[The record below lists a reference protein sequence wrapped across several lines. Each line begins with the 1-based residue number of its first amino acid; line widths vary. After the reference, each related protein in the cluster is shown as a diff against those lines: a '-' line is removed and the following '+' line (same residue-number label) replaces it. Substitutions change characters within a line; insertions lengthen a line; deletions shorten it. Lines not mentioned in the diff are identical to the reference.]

1 MPYGRRPLPLI
12 YSVVAVFVFLFHC
25 FAKAQPSTGSDRAY
39 SQVVA
44 DLTNAGVPVRQLHGR
59 GHVAVTLAAGR
70 VVALAFTQDGP
81 NLFRTNPKLGNTK
94 PEELEGDFGGDRLW
108 FSPEPRYHWCGV
120 PDWEFFSN
128 YKPPR
133 DTDPGRYDFR
143 DEGPDTIALAAQGE
157 IPDQCLKC
165 SVKGGM
171 KFKVERR
178 VRMTESP
185 LALDH
190 PLMRDVDYVGIETTH
205 HLSIDE
211 TTKAGEIDLWHLL
224 QMPVDSI
231 LIVPLKPGHKTE
243 PLSYGMQPGKWE
255 TSHDRVIW
263 RFEGKSNTKL
273 GLPAKALTGRSAVL
287 RKLGADRWCLIIRQ
301 FPADPAARYGDH
313 PWGIPRDDQVF
324 QAWDGFGFGEMEYH
338 SPVLDAERGP
348 RMLDDRDQLWAF
360 GGSAHAVASLADTL
374 LGVDVRPLF

>member
-1 MPYGRRPLPLI
+1 M
-12 YSVVAVFVFLFHC
+12 
-25 FAKAQPSTGSDRAY
+25 
-39 SQVVA
+39 
-44 DLTNAGVPVRQLHGR
+44 
-59 GHVAVTLAAGR
+59 
-70 VVALAFTQDGP
+70 
-81 NLFRTNPKLGNTK
+81 
-94 PEELEGDFGGDRLW
+94 
-108 FSPEPRYHWCGV
+108 
-120 PDWEFFSN
+120 
-128 YKPPR
+128 
-133 DTDPGRYDFR
+133 DPGRYDFR

-157 IPDQCLKC
+157 IPDQCLNC
-165 SVKGGM
+165 PVKGRM
-171 KFKVERR
+171 KIKVERR
-178 VRMTESP
+178 IQMTKPP
-185 LALDH
+185 LPLDH
-190 PLMRDVDYVGIETTH
+190 PLMRNVDYVGVETTH

-211 TTKAGEIDLWHLL
+211 ATKAGEIDLWHLL

-348 RMLDDRDQLWAF
+348 RTLDDRDQLWAF
-360 GGSAHAVASLADTL
+360 GGSAHSVAALADTL
-374 LGVDVRPLF
+374 LGVDVRPLL